1 MAILVENLSREV
13 TEDDLK
19 QVFKEYGR
27 VNSVNIPT
35 DRDTGRA
42 RGFAF
47 VSMDTDAQEGAAI
60 TALDGAEWMGK
71 ALKVSKAKPREERR
85 SFGAGGSPQRGRY

>member
-35 DRDTGRA
+35 DRETGR
-42 RGFAF
+42 GGGLAF